1 MKRAII
7 YASGEF
13 QDSRNLKND
22 VQEQFSELNCFCTQ
36 HGIEVEAVFLDS
48 NDERLADRTDL
59 KHLLSYANEMKQ
71 HIDLCVFTSWDRFS
85 TNQRELQILELQF
98 QKLDIKLVAIEDC
111 TPKKL
116 MNIPKRTRER
126 IARLSALIINDHE
139 WLCKQERTFSR
150 AKQSMIDKTQQRL
163 ERNEQR
169 LLKITDLYTPNELI
183 EQIENED
190 FQALN
195 TGGDYGN
202 NELSR

>member
-13 QDSRNLKND
+13 QDSLNVKND

-36 HGIEVEAVFLDS
+36 HGIEIEAVFLDS
-48 NDERLADRTDL
+48 NNERLADRTDL
-59 KHLLSYANEMKQ
+59 KHLLAYANEMQ
-71 HIDLCVFTSWDRFS
+71 QYIDLCVFTSWDRFS
-85 TNQRELQILELQF
+85 TNLRELQIVEQQF
-98 QKLDIKLVAIEDC
+98 LKMNIKLVAIEDC
-111 TPKKL
+111 TPKKI
-116 MNIPKRTRER
+116 MNIPKRTRDR
-126 IARLSALIINDHE
+126 IGRLSALIISDHE
-139 WLCKQERTFSR
+139 WLRKQERTFSR
-150 AKQSMIDKTQQRL
+150 SKQSVIDKTQQRL

-169 LLKITDLYTPNELI
+169 LLNITNQYTPNELT

-202 NELSR
+202 TALTR